1 MNYQGKEQGLKQ
13 QHSDSFLWHD
23 YETWGVNPAV
33 NGPAQF
39 AAIRTD
45 LHFNPIGEPIMLYC
59 KPPRDALPQPQACMI
74 TGISPQL
81 AEQQGLI
88 EAAFIADI
96 HQAMMQPKT
105 CSVGYNSIRFDDEV
119 TRFALYR
126 NFYDAYEREWRN
138 GNSRWDLIDVVR
150 LCAALRPEGINWP
163 VNDEGLPSFRLE
175 AITAANNIEH
185 QGAHD
190 ALVDVRATIAVAQLI
205 QEKQPKLFDY
215 ALSMKNK
222 RTVSD
227 LLAVGSKKPLFHVS
241 GMFGNANHCA
251 SLVLPLCEHP
261 TNKNA
266 VVCFDLR
273 YSPAIFLTL
282 SAEEIQQR
290 LFTKSDAL
298 AEEERIPLKNIHLNK
313 SPMVAPVS
321 MVDVAT
327 AQRIGMDLAQMEL
340 HYAQLSDALNS
351 QHIANIQEAFSQARP
366 FAEEQDVDTLLYGGG
381 FFNDNDKRLMQQ
393 VRNSSAEQL
402 AEQTFNFDDE
412 RLPEMLF
419 RYRAR
424 NFPLSL
430 NEKEQLR
437 WRHHCFD
444 RITQA
449 GQKGLISAEQY
460 QLQLEQL
467 FEEHHMDE
475 KKSQLLAY
483 LMDWLDEVL

>member
-1 MNYQGKEQGLKQ
+1 MKQ
-13 QHSDSFLWHD
+13 QPDSFLWHD

-45 LHFNPIGEPIMLYC
+45 LQFNPIGDPIMLYC
-59 KPPRDALPQPQACMI
+59 KPPRDALPQPEACMI

-88 EAAFIADI
+88 EAEFIAQI

-150 LCAALRPEGINWP
+150 LCAALRPDGINWP
-163 VNDEGLPSFRLE
+163 VNEEGLPSFRLE
-175 AITAANNIEH
+175 AITAANNIAHE
-185 QGAHD
+185 GAHD

-205 QEKQPKLFDY
+205 QQKQPKLFEY

-222 RTVSD
+222 HRVSD
-227 LLAVGSKKPLFHVS
+227 ILALGSKKPLFHVS

-273 YSPAIFLTL
+273 YSPKAFLAL
-282 SAEEIQQR
+282 SAEALQQR
-290 LFTKSDAL
+290 LFAKWDELT
-298 AEEERIPLKNIHLNK
+298 EEERIPLKNIHLNK

-321 MVDVAT
+321 MVDQPT
-327 AQRIGMDLAQMEL
+327 AQRIGMDLLRMEK
-340 HYAQLSDALNS
+340 HYAELSAALNA
-351 QHIANIQEAFSQARP
+351 QHISNIQQAFSQARP
-366 FAEEQDVDTLLYGGG
+366 VEVEHDVDTLLYGGG
-381 FFNDNDKRLMQQ
+381 FFDDNDKKLMQQ
-393 VRNSSAEQL
+393 VRESSAQQL
-402 AEQTFNFDDE
+402 AEQAFHFTDA

-424 NFPLSL
+424 NFPYSL
-430 NEKEQLR
+430 NEREQER
-437 WRHHCFD
+437 WRHHCFE
-444 RITQA
+444 RITQ
-449 GQKGLISAEQY
+449 GNEKGLISAQQY
-460 QLQLEQL
+460 QLQTEQL
-467 FEEHHMDE
+467 FEEHQLDE
-475 KKSQLLAY
+475 QKSQLVFNLIN
-483 LMDWLDEVL
+483 WLDELL